1 MKIEWRA
8 MLQSLYGGDNRRK
21 GSVGMS
27 YDELAAAIPAG
38 RTSVIRWLHGE
49 AVPNLA
55 ARAAIE
61 RLYNEQ
67 RRSK

>member
-1 MKIEWRA
+1 MEIEWQA
-8 MLQSLYGGDNRRK
+8 MLQSLHGGDNRQK
-21 GSVGMS
+21 GSTGMS

-49 AVPNLA
+49 AVPSLA